1 MTRFAAPVPCL
12 LSVLAVSLAPLLA
25 PSPARAAAEIVIP
38 IHAVSAEGI
47 GAPLGTLTASDG
59 PGGLVLVPAL
69 RGLPPG
75 PHGLHLHQ
83 VPSCAPAVK
92 DGQSGAALA
101 AGGHFDPE
109 SSGAHRGPEQP
120 GHRGD
125 LPRLEVA
132 ADGTAGAPLLAP
144 RLHLADLP
152 GHAVVIHAG
161 GDSYADQPQPLGGGG
176 ARIACG
182 VVP

>member
-1 MTRFAAPVPCL
+1 MIRFAASVSGLGL
-12 LSVLAVSLAPLLA
+12 LAGLALAPLLV
-25 PSPARAAAEIVIP
+25 PPPAWAAAEIVIP
-38 IHAVSAEGI
+38 IRGVSPEGV

-59 PGGLVLVPAL
+59 PDGLVLVPAL

-83 VPSCAPAVK
+83 FPSCAPAVK
-92 DGQSGAALA
+92 DGHSGAALA
-101 AGGHFDPE
+101 AGGHFDPDA
-109 SSGAHRGPEQP
+109 SGAHRGPEQP

-132 ADGTAGAPLLAP
+132 ADGTATAPLRAP

-152 GHAVVIHAG
+152 GHAVVIHQG
-161 GDSYADQPQPLGGGG
+161 GDTYADAPQPLGGGG